1 MSRSKETSME
11 GKTRRNGT
19 AAQARVRHEYTVYF
33 EPQSDGSYSV
43 VFPSIP
49 EIVTFGTTLNEA
61 RRMADDALRCHLEG
75 LFKDNQTPPVE
86 KKISRKPLK
95 AVVAVMV

>member
-11 GKTRRNGT
+11 RKTRRNGT

-61 RRMADDALRCHLEG
+61 RRMAADALRCHLEG
-75 LFKDNQTPPVE
+75 LFKDNQIPPVE

>member
-1 MSRSKETSME
+1 ME
-11 GKTRRNGT
+11 GKTKRN
-19 AAQARVRHEYTVYF
+19 AAVAQARARHKYTVYF
-33 EPQSDGSYSV
+33 EPQPDGSYSV

-49 EIVTFGTTLNEA
+49 EIITFGRTLNEA
-61 RRMADDALRCHLEG
+61 RRMAADALHCHLEG

>member
-33 EPQSDGSYSV
+33 EPQS
-43 VFPSIP
+43 IP

-61 RRMADDALRCHLEG
+61 RRMAADALRCHLEG